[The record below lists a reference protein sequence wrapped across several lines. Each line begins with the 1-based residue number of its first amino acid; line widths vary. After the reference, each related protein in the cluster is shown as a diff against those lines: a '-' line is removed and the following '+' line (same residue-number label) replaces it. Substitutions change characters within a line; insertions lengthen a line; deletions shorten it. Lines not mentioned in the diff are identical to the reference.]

1 MLHCFTYSTSPDK
14 VKYLNLTAGFHKVE
28 VKNLSQT
35 TKWSGFHEKVNAV
48 RDSLN
53 VLPDTDIALFVDAY
67 DVLVN
72 DSSQKILEVFYSYNC
87 KILFGAEKDLFP
99 HHLKPL
105 EPTYPTSSTEVRF
118 LNSGVYIGYVG
129 ALKEMIGWADY
140 QGKDDQEYFQNY
152 FLRHQETVKLDVY
165 SKLVLNMSKVPWSEL
180 MIQAGQVHHNE
191 PPCLLHFNGMSY
203 LDINI
208 DMVTLNDT
216 QKSFN
221 YDFPYETTFKAIYI
235 SKLASANTL
244 IRCFLIGRG
253 HTY

>member
-1 MLHCFTYSTSPDK
+1 M
-14 VKYLNLTAGFHKVE
+14 TAGFHNLE

-35 TKWSGFHEKVNAV
+35 TTWAGFHEKVNAV

-53 VLPDTDIALFVDAY
+53 GLPDTDLALFVDAY

-72 DSSQKILEVFYSYNC
+72 DTSQKILEVFHSYNC

-105 EPTYPTSSTEVRF
+105 ESSYPTSPTEFRF

-152 FLRHQETVKLDVY
+152 FLSHQDSVALDVH

-180 MIQAGQVHHNE
+180 KIQGGQVHHKE
-191 PPCLLHFNGMSY
+191 TPCLLHFNGMSY
-203 LDINI
+203 LDVNV
-208 DMVTLNDT
+208 DMVKLNDT
-216 QKSFN
+216 QKTFS
-221 YDFPYETTFKAIYI
+221 YEFPYETTFKAVYV

-244 IRCFLIGRG
+244 IQCSLIGRG

>member
-1 MLHCFTYSTSPDK
+1 M
-14 VKYLNLTAGFHKVE
+14 TAEFHKLE

-35 TKWSGFHEKVNAV
+35 TTWNGFHEKVNAV

-53 VLPDTDIALFVDAY
+53 GLPETDIALFVDAY

-72 DSSQKILEVFYSYNC
+72 DSSQKILEVFHSYNC

-105 EPTYPTSSTEVRF
+105 EPTYPPSPTEFRF
-118 LNSGVYIGYVG
+118 LNSGVYIGYVED
-129 ALKEMIGWADY
+129 LKKMIGWADY
-140 QGKDDQEYFQNY
+140 QGKDDQEYFQTY
-152 FLRHQETVKLDVY
+152 FLSHQGTVALDVH
-165 SKLVLNMSKVPWSEL
+165 SKLALNMSTVPWTEL
-180 MIQAGQVHHNE
+180 RIQGGKVHRKE
-191 PPCLLHFNGMSY
+191 TPCLLHFNGMSY

-221 YDFPYETTFKAIYI
+221 YDFPYDTTFKALYI

-244 IRCFLIGRG
+244 IQCSLVGRG

>member
-1 MLHCFTYSTSPDK
+1 M
-14 VKYLNLTAGFHKVE
+14 TADFHKVE

-35 TKWSGFHEKVNAV
+35 MVWTGFHEKVNAV
-48 RDSLN
+48 RDILKG
-53 VLPDTDIALFVDAY
+53 LPDTDITLFVDAY

-72 DSSQKILEVFYSYNC
+72 DSSEKILEVFHSYDC

-99 HHLKPL
+99 HHLKTL
-105 EPTYPTSSTEVRF
+105 EPTYPISPTEFRF

-152 FLRHQETVKLDVY
+152 FLKHQESVALDVH
-165 SKLVLNMSKVPWSEL
+165 SKLALNMSKVPWYEL
-180 MIQAGQVHHNE
+180 KIQAGQAHHKQT
-191 PPCLLHFNGMSY
+191 PCLLHFNGMSY

-221 YDFPYETTFKAIYI
+221 YEFPYDTTFKALYI

-244 IRCFLIGRG
+244 IQCSLVGRG